1 MPQVTKK
8 DGTTEDFIPEK
19 IVVSCMKAGATVGIA
34 REIAAFI
41 EAKVKVETSTAEI
54 RRFILWLLRQKN
66 PEWEK
71 NWLRYEETIKK
82 RKEQVNDQ
90 S

>member
-1 MPQVTKK
+1 MAKVVKR
-8 DGTTEDFIPEK
+8 DGTVEEFIPEK
-19 IVVSCMKAGATVGIA
+19 IIVSCVKAGAPVGVA
-34 REIAAFI
+34 REIAAFV

-54 RRFILWLLRQKN
+54 RRFVLWLLREKN

-71 NWLRYEETIKK
+71 NWLKYEETVKK
-82 RKEQVNDQ
+82 REVV